1 MKSSLRLFL
10 WSVLGLV
17 AATLFAAEQLYTCG
31 MHPQIIKKEPGNCPV
46 CGMKLTPIRAN
57 TSAAGTAAGERTIK
71 FYKSTMM
78 PGEVSPKP
86 AKDSMGMEM
95 VPVYND
101 ATAASANIQIDAATI
116 QRMNLRTAAVE
127 RGPVRREV
135 RAVGAVAFNEQGYRD
150 ITTKYDGWLE
160 KLLVNTTWTT
170 VKAGDPLLEIYSPD
184 LYNAQL
190 NYVVALRSE
199 GEAGGPLTRSALA
212 RLQLFDVPAEVIAE
226 LSRTKEPR
234 RALALPSP
242 ADGVVI
248 EKMGVAGQMMKAGE
262 RIYRL
267 ADLSSVWVQAE
278 IYEKDVP
285 YVRTSDP
292 VEVRTSYGPAR
303 TFAGKIDLLLPQV
316 REQTR
321 TVTARIV
328 LANPDGALRPGM
340 FVDVRLSTQLASD
353 AVLLPDTAVLRSGER
368 NTVFVALDGG
378 FFEPREV
385 RLGAR
390 SADDKYE
397 VLSGVSAG
405 ERVVTSGQFML
416 DSESQLREA
425 IQKMLKPA
433 VATPEAAP
441 APAASRRQ
449 SGINPSAEALKA
461 LALAAADA
469 ATPLAKDDF
478 AAFQVQLPPLRT
490 ALAAYFAADEHAA
503 HGPLAP
509 FKTGIADPPDIAGAR
524 RDFAPFS
531 TAVTNAAHAA
541 QLTTGGALRAFDCP
555 MTPARWL
562 QRDAGTKNPFY
573 GEKMLTCGE
582 EIAPPKP
589 KTGALP
595 APAFNAGAMAS
606 RLPPGHPPIDG
617 AMSPQEFL
625 RSQMGLPADS
635 TGPRASADACG
646 NCGMSAA
653 AMAAGEP
660 CPPENK

>member
-1 MKSSLRLFL
+1 MKFPLRLFL
-10 WSVLGLV
+10 WPVLGLV
-17 AATLFAAEQLYTCG
+17 AVTLFAAEQLYTCG

-101 ATAASANIQIDAATI
+101 DAAASANIQIDAATI
-116 QRMNLRTAAVE
+116 QRMNLRTAPVE
-127 RGPVRREV
+127 RGPVKREI
-135 RAVGAVAFNEQGYRD
+135 RAVGAVAFNEKGYRD
-150 ITTKYDGWLE
+150 ITLKYDGWLE

-199 GEAGGPLTRSALA
+199 GEAGGPLTRTAIA
-212 RLQLFDVPAEVIAE
+212 RLQLFDVLAEVIAE

-248 EKMGVAGQMMKAGE
+248 EKMGFAGQMMKAGE

-285 YVRTSDP
+285 YVRTGDP
-292 VEVRTSYGPAR
+292 VEVRTSYGLAR

-397 VLSGVSAG
+397 VLSGVNAG

-433 VATPEAAP
+433 VATPDPAS
-441 APAASRRQ
+441 APAAPRRQ
-449 SGINPSAEALKA
+449 SSLSPVSDALRA

-478 AAFQVQLPPLRT
+478 AAFQAQLPSLRM

-509 FKTGIADPPDIAGAR
+509 FKAGIADPPDIAGAR

-573 GEKMLTCGE
+573 GEKMLTCGD
-582 EIAPPKP
+582 EIAPPEK
-589 KTGALP
+589 K
-595 APAFNAGAMAS
+595 
-606 RLPPGHPPIDG
+606 
-617 AMSPQEFL
+617 
-625 RSQMGLPADS
+625 
-635 TGPRASADACG
+635 
-646 NCGMSAA
+646 
-653 AMAAGEP
+653 
-660 CPPENK
+660 